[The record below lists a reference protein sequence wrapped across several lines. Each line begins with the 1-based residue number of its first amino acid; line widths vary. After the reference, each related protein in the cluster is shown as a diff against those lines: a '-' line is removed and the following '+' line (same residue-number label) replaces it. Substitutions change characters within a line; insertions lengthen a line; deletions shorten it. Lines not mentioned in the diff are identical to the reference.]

1 MGGKR
6 AGRGRVTPL
15 ADAAALTA
23 AWQDKAPGR
32 SPHVLAL
39 DWDGTLVD
47 LAGHPDAIV
56 VPPSLPPLL
65 NRLHQPP
72 DRVVLIISGRARDDL
87 ARHLPGFAGVL
98 LGNHGAEA
106 LGTVPP
112 VAWRRVISEWARRVP
127 GVWLEDKGATWCV
140 HWRAVESAARPLLL
154 EQVQEFLDAAEDP
167 VYLARWG
174 HMALDIVPRAAN
186 KGTALAAWLQR
197 HIGADWRHQAL
208 VAALGDDA
216 TDEDLFQVVDPQGL
230 AVQVGEREPTRAVFR
245 LPNPA
250 AARRWLAERAVV
262 E

>member
-1 MGGKR
+1 M
-6 AGRGRVTPL
+6 TPL

-47 LAGHPDAIV
+47 LAEHPDAIR
-56 VPPSLPPLL
+56 VPPSLPSLL
-65 NRLHQPP
+65 NRLHNPP
-72 DRVVLIISGRARDDL
+72 GRVVLIISGRARDDL

-112 VAWRRVISEWARRVP
+112 CAWRQMISEWARRVP

-140 HWRAVESAARPLLL
+140 HWRSVSAVERPRLLN
-154 EQVQEFLDAAEDP
+154 EVQAFLDAAEDP
-167 VYLARWG
+167 VYRARWG

-186 KGTALAAWLQR
+186 KGTALAAWLQQ
-197 HIGADWRHQAL
+197 HIGADWRTQAL

-216 TDEDLFQVVDPQGL
+216 TDEDLFRVVEPQGL
-230 AVQVGEREPTRAVFR
+230 AVQVGDREPTRAAFR
-245 LPNPA
+245 LPNPT
-250 AARRWLAERAVV
+250 AARRWLADRA
-262 E
+262 EGA